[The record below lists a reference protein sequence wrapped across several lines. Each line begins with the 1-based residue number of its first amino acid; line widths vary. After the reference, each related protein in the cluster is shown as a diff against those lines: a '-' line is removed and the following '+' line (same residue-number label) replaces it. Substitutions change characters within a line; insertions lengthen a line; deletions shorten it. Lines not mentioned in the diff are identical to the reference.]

1 METPDIVK
9 RAHDEVPPETLAATD
24 ELLASFQRPRSRRGM
39 LRLAALG
46 AAGATVAS
54 ISAAT
59 AFTALPVHAE
69 AASGGVTAEILSI
82 AATAETLAITF
93 YNNGI
98 ANHARLGINGW
109 NLFSLR
115 AIAYE
120 EQVHRNFFIAN
131 GGKPA
136 TTTFSFPSGDD
147 TFQNLNHFIET
158 QQQLEL
164 VFDSAFLLAV
174 KLFAQIGSPSLA
186 QIAAQIA
193 CVEEGHRVFG
203 RVLQGAAPA
212 ENNIFQ
218 PVFFSSLG
226 QIVPTVQQAGY
237 LSPKPRNTFMYAP
250 APASGG
256 VLNAAPGDKQTVDD
270 HPPLVG

>member
-9 RAHDEVPPETLAATD
+9 RAHDEVPPAALAATD
-24 ELLASFQRPRSRRGM
+24 DLLASFQRPRSRRGL
-39 LRLAALG
+39 LRLAAIG
-46 AAGATVAS
+46 AAGATAAS
-54 ISAAT
+54 LSAAT

-69 AASGGVTAEILSI
+69 AASGGVVAEILSL
-82 AATAETLAITF
+82 AATAESLAVTF

-109 NLFSLR
+109 NLVSLQ

-147 TFQNLNHFIET
+147 TFQNLTFFVET

-174 KLFAQIGSPSLA
+174 KIFAQIGSPSLA

-193 CVEEGHRVFG
+193 CVEEGHRVYG
-203 RVLQGAAPA
+203 RIIQGTAPA
-212 ENNIFQ
+212 ENDVFQ
-218 PVFFSSLG
+218 PIFFTSLS
-226 QIVPTVQQAGY
+226 QIVPTVQAAGY
-237 LSPKPRNTFMYAP
+237 LSPKPNNTFTYAP
-250 APASGG
+250 APAVGG
-256 VLNAAPGDKQTVDD
+256 VLNHTPSGKQAVDD
-270 HPPLVG
+270 TPPHIS